1 MFFHCAFQPALRAHG
16 LPSCNDRSDEFGG
29 FFAGLYNR
37 GPVVCPLCGQQK
49 ARRACPALG
58 RQICAICCGTKRL
71 TEIAC
76 PNDCVYLAVARE
88 HPPAVAVRRHKHDVA
103 ALVRH
108 LRDLGEQQ
116 SQLFFLIA
124 TFLLRYEPPELNP
137 LVDEDVAE
145 GMDALAATFETAAR
159 GVIYE
164 HRAAS
169 LSAERLVNGLKPL
182 LTTAGQTVGSAFQRD
197 ASVVSRRT
205 ATAARRD
212 AGRCRQSPGV
222 PRFDGACDS
231 HAGRGDRRP
240 RRGRLEDR
248 RWSACHHSLSGSEDQ
263 AGQRGSF
270 RSRRSRR
277 PFLI

>member
-1 MFFHCAFQPALRAHG
+1 VL
-16 LPSCNDRSDEFGG
+16 
-29 FFAGLYNR
+29 
-37 GPVVCPLCGQQK
+37 CPLCGQQK

-76 PNDCVYLAVARE
+76 PSDCVYLAVARE

-108 LRDLGEQQ
+108 MRDLGEQQ
-116 SQLFFLIA
+116 SHLFFLIA

-137 LVDEDVAE
+137 LIDEDVAE

-169 LSAERLVNGLKPL
+169 LSAERLVNGLRPL
-182 LTTAGQTVGSAFQRD
+182 LMKAGQTLGSAFQRD
-197 ASVVSRRT
+197 ASVVLRRI
-205 ATAARRD
+205 AAAAREGTPDD
-212 AGRCRQSPGV
+212 AGNRRAFLDLMGRVIHKRDGETADPDEEGSKAYDA
-222 PRFDGACDS
+222 PRVII
-231 HAGRGDRRP
+231 P
-240 RRGRLEDR
+240 
-248 RWSACHHSLSGSEDQ
+248 
-263 AGQRGSF
+263 
-270 RSRRSRR
+270 
-277 PFLI
+277 